1 MPVACLIGRGKVH
14 THPNASG
21 MDVGGCVFVYVQ
33 KRVYMTSKVYTNNK
47 KVQHHWCWTF
57 LHGTELERAAPVRT
71 LV

>member
-33 KRVYMTSKVYTNNK
+33 NHVEKALTAYRKTPQSQTGV
-47 KVQHHWCWTF
+47 
-57 LHGTELERAAPVRT
+57 
-71 LV
+71 